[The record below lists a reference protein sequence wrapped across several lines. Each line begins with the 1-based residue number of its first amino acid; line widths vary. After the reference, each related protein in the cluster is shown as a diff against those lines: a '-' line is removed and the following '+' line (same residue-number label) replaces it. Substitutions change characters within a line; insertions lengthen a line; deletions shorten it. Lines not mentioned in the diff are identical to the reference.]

1 MDKIF
6 LHPPKVR
13 MVAPPLDAVDGLTSS
28 ASYDVTDDLTPS
40 TSSSIEIKKR
50 HNKFQDSQRK
60 AKKKKE

>member
-1 MDKIF
+1 
-6 LHPPKVR
+6 